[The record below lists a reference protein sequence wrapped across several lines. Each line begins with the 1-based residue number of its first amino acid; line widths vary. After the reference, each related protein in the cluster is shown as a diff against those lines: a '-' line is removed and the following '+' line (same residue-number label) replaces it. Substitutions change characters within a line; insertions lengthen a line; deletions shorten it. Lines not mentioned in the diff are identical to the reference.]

1 MVDVIFFFFFFSLL
15 HFTKKHFTL
24 QKLYMIYCIREL
36 TVDILYT
43 LELTVQILYYKLLR
57 NLLLT
62 RKNQDFANCPLY
74 LGILRA
80 MKRKL
85 K

>member
-1 MVDVIFFFFFFSLL
+1 
-15 HFTKKHFTL
+15 
-24 QKLYMIYCIREL
+24 MIYCIREL
-36 TVDILYT
+36 TVHILYT

-85 K
+85 KKKFRVDYNAYAKLCRVEMPILPSYVG